1 MLSVNPHLSPLLSQP
16 RGSSRS
22 ARVCT
27 HWPLEGVVRI
37 HAAASVLGAL
47 AEQWLLPEVSSLQAL
62 RLLEDVRLARAR
74 VAGLLQEFQRVGDW
88 LARGNG
94 PVRAP
99 DSLELRLRGL
109 AASLAEEQRLLAKDR
124 LAADMNGLVAWLLQ
138 QVVQM
143 LDHLPLRTTQGET
156 DLLDMPAY
164 GDTLRGASD
173 ALQHAALVADA
184 SERFAEELDLRW
196 HHLREQVTLAVALS
210 RGRQRAR

>member
-1 MLSVNPHLSPLLSQP
+1 
-16 RGSSRS
+16 
-22 ARVCT
+22 
-27 HWPLEGVVRI
+27 VRI
-37 HAAASVLGAL
+37 DAAASMLGAI
-47 AEQWLLPEVSSLQAL
+47 AEQWLLPEVSYLHAW
-62 RLLEDVRLARAR
+62 RLLEDVHVTRAR

-94 PVRAP
+94 SVRAP
-99 DSLELRLRGL
+99 DGLVVKPRGL
-109 AASLAEEQRLLAKDR
+109 ASSLAEEQRLLAKDR
-124 LAADMNGLVAWLLQ
+124 LTADMNGLVAWLLH

-156 DLLDMPAY
+156 DLLDMPAC

-184 SERFAEELDLRW
+184 SERFDEELDLRW

-210 RGRQRAR
+210 RGRHRAR

>member
-1 MLSVNPHLSPLLSQP
+1 
-16 RGSSRS
+16 
-22 ARVCT
+22 
-27 HWPLEGVVRI
+27 VVRI
-37 HAAASVLGAL
+37 DAAASMLGAI
-47 AEQWLLPEVSSLQAL
+47 AEQWLLPEVSYLHAW
-62 RLLEDVRLARAR
+62 RLLEDVHVARAR

-94 PVRAP
+94 TVRAS
-99 DSLELRLRGL
+99 DSLVVKPRGL
-109 AASLAEEQRLLAKDR
+109 ASSLAEEQRLLAKDR
-124 LAADMNGLVAWLLQ
+124 LTADMNGLVAWLLH

-184 SERFAEELDLRW
+184 SERFDEELDLRW

-210 RGRQRAR
+210 RGRHRAR